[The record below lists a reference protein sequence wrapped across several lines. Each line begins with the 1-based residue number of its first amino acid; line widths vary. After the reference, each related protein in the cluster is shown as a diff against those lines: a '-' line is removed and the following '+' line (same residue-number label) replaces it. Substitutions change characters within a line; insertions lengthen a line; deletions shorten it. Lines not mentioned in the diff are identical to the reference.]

1 MLGKKLK
8 MDKQYLSL
16 DDILDDSDFGE
27 VFSIKPT
34 NPVISADD
42 RLIESFNEINKFIDQ
57 HGHEPTNMLDMNER
71 KLAKRLENFR
81 DEPEK
86 SIILKPH
93 DKHNLLQIQEKPIE
107 SLDDILQDDFLAS
120 ILGDD
125 SSALG
130 IFDLKHVKHSSE
142 RQATDFV
149 ARRKVCKNFAKYEP
163 LFKQCQTEL
172 KSGARK
178 LIKFN
183 EQSLVPNTYF
193 IINGVLGYLET
204 VYDLVKD
211 KNSKFD
217 GRIYCV
223 FENGTESNMLFRSL
237 GKVLYDN
244 GQIVSSSNAENIAEF
259 HHGFNLISEDDQSTG
274 YIYIL
279 KSKST
284 NPKVANIDNLYKI
297 GYSTIP
303 VEERIKNAEN
313 EATYLMA
320 PVEIVSIYECYNLN
334 PQKFEHIMHTF
345 FASACLN
352 LDVFGEESK
361 RYNPREW
368 FILPLSVIEQAI
380 GLIISGDIINYNFNS
395 KLSLIQTN
403 I

>member
-1 MLGKKLK
+1 

-86 SIILKPH
+86 SITLKPH

-183 EQSLVPNTYF
+183 EQSLAPNTYF

-237 GKVLYDN
+237 GKMLYDN

>member
-1 MLGKKLK
+1 MESK
-8 MDKQYLSL
+8 YNTL
-16 DDILDDSDFGE
+16 DDIFNDSEFGNF
-27 VFSIKPT
+27 VSSKPI
-34 NPVISADD
+34 NPIITLDD
-42 RLIESFNEINKFIDQ
+42 RLIESFNEINTFIDE
-57 HGHEPTNMLDMNER
+57 HGHEPTNMRDMNER
-71 KLAKRLENFR
+71 KLVKRLEGIR
-81 DEPEK
+81 SDPKKIVALK
-86 SIILKPH
+86 SY
-93 DKHNLLQIQEKPIE
+93 DKHDLLQIEEKPIE
-107 SLDDILQDDFLAS
+107 SLDDILQDNFLAD
-120 ILGDD
+120 ILDAD

-149 ARRKVCKNFAKYEP
+149 SRRKVCKNFAKYEP
-163 LFKQCQTEL
+163 LFKQCQAEL

-183 EQSLVPNTYF
+183 EQNLVPNTYF
-193 IINGVLGYLET
+193 VVNGVLGYLET

-237 GKVLYDN
+237 GKMLYDN
-244 GQIVSSSNAENIAEF
+244 GQLVSLSNTESITEF
-259 HHGFNLISEDDQSTG
+259 NQGFNVINDGDKSTG

-303 VEERIKNAEN
+303 VEERIKNAET

-320 PVEIVSIYECYNLN
+320 SVEIVSVYECYNLN

-345 FASACLN
+345 FAQACLN

-380 GLIISGDIINYNFNS
+380 DLIISGDILNYSFNS

>member
-1 MLGKKLK
+1 
-8 MDKQYLSL
+8 
-16 DDILDDSDFGE
+16 
-27 VFSIKPT
+27 
-34 NPVISADD
+34 
-42 RLIESFNEINKFIDQ
+42 
-57 HGHEPTNMLDMNER
+57 
-71 KLAKRLENFR
+71 
-81 DEPEK
+81 
-86 SIILKPH
+86 
-93 DKHNLLQIQEKPIE
+93 
-107 SLDDILQDDFLAS
+107 
-120 ILGDD
+120 
-125 SSALG
+125 
-130 IFDLKHVKHSSE
+130 
-142 RQATDFV
+142 V

-183 EQSLVPNTYF
+183 EQSLAPNTYF

-237 GKVLYDN
+237 GKMLYDN

-303 VEERIKNAEN
+303 VEERIKHAEN

>member
-1 MLGKKLK
+1 MESK
-8 MDKQYLSL
+8 YNTL
-16 DDILDDSDFGE
+16 DDIFNDSEFGNF
-27 VFSIKPT
+27 VSSKPI
-34 NPVISADD
+34 NPIITLDD
-42 RLIESFNEINKFIDQ
+42 RLIESFNEINTFIDE
-57 HGHEPTNMLDMNER
+57 HGHEPTNMRDMNER
-71 KLAKRLENFR
+71 KLVKRLEGIR
-81 DEPEK
+81 SDPKKIVALK
-86 SIILKPH
+86 SY
-93 DKHNLLQIQEKPIE
+93 DKHDLLQIEEKPLE
-107 SLDDILQDDFLAS
+107 SLDDILQDDFLAN
-120 ILGDD
+120 ILDAD

-149 ARRKVCKNFAKYEP
+149 SRRKICKNFAKYEP
-163 LFKQCQTEL
+163 LFKQCQAEL

-183 EQSLVPNTYF
+183 EQNLVPNTYF
-193 IINGVLGYLET
+193 VVNGVLGYLET

-237 GKVLYDN
+237 GKMLYDN
-244 GQIVSSSNAENIAEF
+244 GQLVSLSNTESITEF
-259 HHGFNLISEDDQSTG
+259 NQGFNVINDGDKSTG

-303 VEERIKNAEN
+303 VEERIKNAET

-320 PVEIVSIYECYNLN
+320 SVEIVSVYECYNLN

-345 FASACLN
+345 FAQACLN

-380 GLIISGDIINYNFNS
+380 DLIISGDILNYSFNS

>member
-86 SIILKPH
+86 SITLKPH

-183 EQSLVPNTYF
+183 EQSLAPNTYF

-237 GKVLYDN
+237 GKMLYDN

>member
-1 MLGKKLK
+1 MLVRKLI

-16 DDILDDSDFGE
+16 DDILADSEFGE
-27 VFSIKPT
+27 IFNFKPINSIIT
-34 NPVISADD
+34 TDD
-42 RLIESFNEINKFIDQ
+42 RLVESFNEINTFIDE
-57 HGHEPTNMLDMNER
+57 HGHEPANMIDMNER
-71 KLAKRLENFR
+71 KLAKRLEGFR
-81 DEPEK
+81 NEPK
-86 SIILKPH
+86 KVLALKPY
-93 DKHNLLQIQEKPIE
+93 DKHDLLQIEQKPLE
-107 SLDDILQDDFLAS
+107 SLDDILQDKFLAN
-120 ILGDD
+120 ILDAD

-130 IFDLKHVKHSSE
+130 IFDLKHVKHSLE

-183 EQSLVPNTYF
+183 EQSLAPNTYF

-237 GKVLYDN
+237 GKMLYDN

>member
-1 MLGKKLK
+1 MESK
-8 MDKQYLSL
+8 YNTL
-16 DDILDDSDFGE
+16 DDIFNDSEFGNF
-27 VFSIKPT
+27 VSSKPI
-34 NPVISADD
+34 NPIITLDD
-42 RLIESFNEINKFIDQ
+42 RLIESFNEINTFIDE
-57 HGHEPTNMLDMNER
+57 HGHEPTNMRDMNER
-71 KLAKRLENFR
+71 KLVKRLEGIR
-81 DEPEK
+81 SDPKKIVALK
-86 SIILKPH
+86 SY
-93 DKHNLLQIQEKPIE
+93 DKHDLLQIEEKPIE
-107 SLDDILQDDFLAS
+107 SLDDILQDNFLAD
-120 ILGDD
+120 ILDAD

-149 ARRKVCKNFAKYEP
+149 SRRKICKNFAKYEP
-163 LFKQCQTEL
+163 LFKQCQAEL

-183 EQSLVPNTYF
+183 EQNLVPNTYF
-193 IINGVLGYLET
+193 VVNGVLGYLET

-237 GKVLYDN
+237 GKMLYDN
-244 GQIVSSSNAENIAEF
+244 GQLVSLSNTESITEF
-259 HHGFNLISEDDQSTG
+259 NQGFNVINDGDKSTG

-303 VEERIKNAEN
+303 VEERIKNAET

-320 PVEIVSIYECYNLN
+320 SVEIVSVYECYNLN

-345 FASACLN
+345 FAQACLN

-380 GLIISGDIINYNFNS
+380 DLIISGDILNYSFNS

>member
-1 MLGKKLK
+1 

-16 DDILDDSDFGE
+16 DDILADSDFGD
-27 VFSIKPT
+27 VFNFKPS
-34 NPVISADD
+34 NPIITADD
-42 RLIESFNEINKFIDQ
+42 RLIESFSEINLFIDEY
-57 HGHEPTNMLDMNER
+57 GHEPTNLLDMNER
-71 KLAKRLENFR
+71 KLSKRLAGIRKEQ
-81 DEPEK
+81 EK
-86 SIILKPH
+86 ILALKAH
-93 DKHNLLQIQEKPIE
+93 DKHNLLQLAEKPIE
-107 SLDDILQDDFLAS
+107 SLDDILQDDFLAN
-120 ILGDD
+120 ILDDD

-130 IFDLKHVKHSSE
+130 IFDLKHVKHSYE
-142 RQATDFV
+142 RQESDFI

-183 EQSLVPNTYF
+183 EQNLVPNTYF
-193 IINGVLGYLET
+193 VINGVLGYLET
-204 VYDLVKD
+204 VYDLIKD

-237 GKVLYDN
+237 GKMLYEN
-244 GQIVSSSNAENIAEF
+244 GQIVSSLNAENIAEF
-259 HHGFNLISEDDQSTG
+259 NQGFNVISEDDQSTG

-284 NPKVANIDNLYKI
+284 NPKVADVDNLYKI

-313 EATYLMA
+313 EPTYLMA
-320 PVEIVSIYECYNLN
+320 PVEIIAVYECYNLN
-334 PQKFEHIMHTF
+334 PQKFELLLHKF
-345 FASACLN
+345 FESACLN
-352 LDVFGEESK
+352 LDIFGLENK

-368 FILPLSVIEQAI
+368 FIAPLDIINQTI
-380 GLIISGDIINYNFNS
+380 KLIISGQVVSYRYNAQNQQLEII
-395 KLSLIQTN
+395 
-403 I
+403 

>member
-86 SIILKPH
+86 SITLKPH

-183 EQSLVPNTYF
+183 EQSLAPNTYF

-237 GKVLYDN
+237 GKMLYDN

-303 VEERIKNAEN
+303 VEERIKHAEN

>member
-86 SIILKPH
+86 SITLKPH

-183 EQSLVPNTYF
+183 EQSLAPNTYF

-237 GKVLYDN
+237 GKMLYYN

-395 KLSLIQTN
+395 KLPSIQTN